1 MKAGGLVSYG
11 TSIPDMFRR
20 AGGYVDKI
28 LRGAKPADLPVLQ
41 SSKFELVI
49 NLPTA
54 RRTGLDRAADAAR
67 PRRRGDRMRAAR
79 VHHAARRRGG
89 AWPLTARA
97 QQPAMPVIGL
107 LTAGF
112 PETSVNRVSAFRRGL
127 NETGYVEGQNVAV
140 EYRWA
145 EGRYDRFPELVAD
158 LIRWNANVIAT
169 PGSPDATR
177 AAKAATSTLPI
188 VFAVGEDPVKLGLV
202 ATLARPGTNMTGVN
216 FFASELSA
224 KRLGLLRELVPRAA
238 RVAVLINPTNPA
250 SAESTMKDVQAAAP
264 ALGFQVQIFNAS
276 TIGEIDAAYTSLVR
290 ERAEALLVAG
300 DGFFNSRRLQLAM
313 LAVRYAVPATY
324 AVREYVEAGG
334 LISYGTSFADTFRQ
348 VGIYCGR
355 ILGAKPA
362 DLPVLQSTK
371 FDLVINM
378 QAAKMLGIEVPP
390 TLLAR
395 ADEVIE

>member
-1 MKAGGLVSYG
+1 
-11 TSIPDMFRR
+11 
-20 AGGYVDKI
+20 
-28 LRGAKPADLPVLQ
+28 
-41 SSKFELVI
+41 
-49 NLPTA
+49 
-54 RRTGLDRAADAAR
+54 
-67 PRRRGDRMRAAR
+67 
-79 VHHAARRRGG
+79 
-89 AWPLTARA
+89 
-97 QQPAMPVIGL
+97 
-107 LTAGF
+107 
-112 PETSVNRVSAFRRGL
+112 VSAFRQGL

-158 LIRWNANVIAT
+158 LIRRNAKVIAT

-202 ATLARPGTNMTGVN
+202 TTLARPGTNMTGVN

-250 SAESTMKDVQAAAP
+250 SAETTVKDVQAAAP

-276 TIGEIDAAYTSLVR
+276 TIGEIDAAYTNLLR

-355 ILGAKPA
+355 ILKGAKPA

-378 QAAKMLGIEVPP
+378 QAAKMLGLDVPP
-390 TLLAR
+390 SLLAR